1 MKRIR
6 RHVGFAVL
14 ALLLSTVLAGAF
26 RLEKTKAASGDDV
39 ILEGVYMGNISLAG
53 MTVDEAKAAVGA
65 FVEELKAK
73 NITFGAVNDHYVTI
87 MAGDLGLRWMNESDI
102 DAAAA
107 LGKKGNIVKRYKAI
121 QDLKYGN
128 KIYDLQLSLDR
139 DLIKAVLEE
148 QCAEYDVSPINNTIT
163 RVDGQFVIEQGQTGQ
178 RVNIDES
185 LNKTYDYITSGWDYQ
200 DASIDLAIDVT
211 EPKGSVEDLQKMT
224 DVLGTFTTNYSSSS
238 SSRCKNVENGCRLI
252 NGTLLYPGDEFST
265 YDTIKPFTEANGY
278 LPAGSYLNGRVVDSL
293 GGGICQVSTTLYN
306 AVLLSELEVTER
318 NNHSMIISYV
328 KPSMDAAI
336 AESSGKDFRFVN
348 NLDNPIYIEGRTEN
362 KQITFTIY
370 GVEQRSSGHV
380 VRYESETLSTTRPD
394 HEIITPTT
402 SQGVG
407 YISVESAHIG
417 YTAQLWK
424 IVEENGVEV
433 SREVIN
439 TSSYKVSPRS
449 ATVGVNT
456 DNPDY
461 AARINA
467 AVASGS
473 IDTCKAEAAAI
484 KAEMSAPAVQQPEQ
498 PEQPPAMTDEEIAA
512 AQQQA
517 ALQAYYEALLQQQQ
531 QQLLEQQQQQLL
543 EQQQQI
549 LQQQA
554 AQQQAQP

>member
-1 MKRIR
+1 MKKMR
-6 RHVGFAVL
+6 RCVGFVVL
-14 ALLLSTVLAGAF
+14 TLLLLAVSAVVLQPDDVV
-26 RLEKTKAASGDDV
+26 AAPGDDV
-39 ILEGVYMGNISLAG
+39 IMEGVYMGDISLAG
-53 MTVDEAKAAVGA
+53 MTIDEAKAAVGA
-65 FVEELKAK
+65 FVEELKTRH
-73 NITFGAVNDHYVTI
+73 ITFGAVNDHYVAV
-87 MAGDLGLRWMNESDI
+87 MAGDLGLSWVNEADI

-107 LGKKGNIVKRYKAI
+107 LGRKGNIVKRYKAI
-121 QDLKYGN
+121 QDLKHGN
-128 KIYDLQLSLDR
+128 KVYDLKLSLDR
-139 DLIKAVLEE
+139 DLIRAVLEE
-148 QCAEYDVSPINNTIT
+148 QCAEYDIMPVNNTIT
-163 RVDGQFVIEQGQTGQ
+163 RVDGQFVIEAGQTGQ
-178 RVNIDES
+178 RVNVEES
-185 LNKTYDYITSGWDYQ
+185 LNKTYDFITVGWDYQ

-211 EPKGSVEDLQKMT
+211 EPKGSVEELQKMT
-224 DVLGTFTTNYSSSS
+224 DVLGTFTTSYSTSSSA
-238 SSRCKNVENGCRLI
+238 RCKNVENGCRLI

-278 LPAGSYLNGRVVDSL
+278 YPAGSYQNGKVVDSL

-318 NNHSMIISYV
+318 NNHSMIIAYV

-336 AESSGKDFRFVN
+336 AESAGKDFRFVN
-348 NLDNPIYIEGRTEN
+348 SWDNPIYIEGRTEN

-370 GVEQRSSGHV
+370 GVEQRDAGHV
-380 VRYESETLSTTRPD
+380 VRYESETLSTTHPD

-407 YISVESAHIG
+407 YISVESAHVG

-439 TSSYKVSPRS
+439 KSSYKVSPRS

-456 DNPDY
+456 DNPNY

-484 KAEMSAPAVQQPEQ
+484 KAEMAAAAEQQA
-498 PEQPPAMTDEEIAA
+498 AMTDEERAA
-512 AQQQA
+512 AEQQA
-517 ALQAYYEALLQQQQ
+517 ALEAYYQALQQQQ
-531 QQLLEQQQQQLL
+531 QMLLEQQA
-543 EQQQQI
+543 
-549 LQQQA
+549 QA
-554 AQQQAQP
+554 EQQAQP

>member
-1 MKRIR
+1 MTALTLMLATVIACIFQSG
-6 RHVGFAVL
+6 HAV
-14 ALLLSTVLAGAF
+14 
-26 RLEKTKAASGDDV
+26 AASSDDV
-39 ILEGVYMGNISLAG
+39 ILEGVYMGEINLAG
-53 MTVDEAKAAVGA
+53 MTADEARAAVSA
-65 FVEELKAK
+65 FVEELKSK
-73 NITFGAVNDHYVTI
+73 NITFGAPNDHYVAVR
-87 MAGDLGLRWMNESDI
+87 AGDLGLRWENESDI

-121 QDLKYGN
+121 QDLKHGN
-128 KIYDLQLSLDR
+128 KVYELKLSLDR
-139 DLIKAVLEE
+139 ELIRAVLEE
-148 QCAEYDVSPINNTIT
+148 QCTEYDVMPVNNTIT
-163 RVDGQFVIEQGQTGQ
+163 RVDGQFVIEAGQTGQ
-178 RVNIDES
+178 RVNIEDS
-185 LNKTYDYITSGWDYQ
+185 LNKTYDYITAGWDYQ

-224 DVLGTFTTNYSSSS
+224 DVLGTFTTSYSTSSSA
-238 SSRCKNVENGCRLI
+238 RCKNVENGCRLI

-278 LPAGSYLNGRVVDSL
+278 YPAGSYQNGKVVDSL

-306 AVLLSELEVTER
+306 AVLLAELEVTER
-318 NNHSMIISYV
+318 NNHSMIITYV

-336 AESSGKDFRFVN
+336 AESAGKDFRFVN
-348 NLDNPIYIEGRTEN
+348 CWDNPIYIEGVTEG

-370 GVEQRSSGHV
+370 GVEQRDPGRV

-402 SQGVG
+402 SQGIG

-424 IVEENGVEV
+424 VVEENGVEV

-439 TSSYKVSPRS
+439 KSSYKVSPRS
-449 ATVGVNT
+449 ATVGVAT
-456 DNPDY
+456 DNPNY

-484 KAEMSAPAVQQPEQ
+484 KAEMAAAAEQQA
-498 PEQPPAMTDEEIAA
+498 AMTDEERAA
-512 AQQQA
+512 AEQQA
-517 ALQAYYEALLQQQQ
+517 ALEAYYQALQQQQ

-543 EQQQQI
+543 EQQQ
-549 LQQQA
+549 

>member
-1 MKRIR
+1 MKKMWKC
-6 RHVGFAVL
+6 VGLAVL
-14 ALLLSTVLAGAF
+14 TLLFLAVSAAMFQPGEAV
-26 RLEKTKAASGDDV
+26 AASDDDV
-39 ILEGVYMGNISLAG
+39 ILEGVYIGDISLAG
-53 MTVDEAKAAVGA
+53 MTADEAKAAVSS
-65 FVEELKAK
+65 FVEELKTK
-73 NITFGAVNDHYVTI
+73 HITFGAVNDHYVTV
-87 MAGDLGLRWMNESDI
+87 MAGDLGLRWVNEADI

-121 QDLKYGN
+121 QDLKHGN
-128 KIYDLQLSLDR
+128 KVYDLKLSLDR
-139 DLIKAVLEE
+139 DLIRAVLEE
-148 QCAEYDVSPINNTIT
+148 QCAEYDVAPVNNTIT
-163 RVDGQFVIEQGQTGQ
+163 RVDGEFIIEEGQTGQ
-178 RVNIDES
+178 RVNIEES
-185 LNKTYDYITSGWDYQ
+185 LNKAYDYITVGWDYQ

-211 EPKGSVEDLQKMT
+211 EPKGSVEELQKMT
-224 DVLGTFTTNYSSSS
+224 DVLGTFTTSYSTSSSA
-238 SSRCKNVENGCRLI
+238 RCKNVENGCRLI
-252 NGTLLYPGDEFST
+252 NGTILYPGDEFST

-278 LPAGSYLNGRVVDSL
+278 YPAGSYQNGKVVDSL

-318 NNHSMIISYV
+318 NNHSMIITYV

-336 AESSGKDFRFVN
+336 AESAGKDFRFVN
-348 NLDNPIYIEGRTEN
+348 SWDNPIYIEGRTEN

-370 GVEQRSSGHV
+370 GMEQRDPARV
-380 VRYESETLSTTRPD
+380 VRYESETLSTTHPD

-407 YISVESAHIG
+407 YISVESAHVG

-439 TSSYKVSPRS
+439 KSSYKVSPRS

-456 DNPDY
+456 DNPNY

-484 KAEMSAPAVQQPEQ
+484 KAEMAAAAEQQA
-498 PEQPPAMTDEEIAA
+498 AMTDEQRAA
-512 AQQQA
+512 AEQQA
-517 ALQAYYEALLQQQQ
+517 ALEAYYQALQQQ
-531 QQLLEQQQQQLL
+531 QQLLL
-543 EQQQQI
+543 EQQA
-549 LQQQA
+549 QA
-554 AQQQAQP
+554 EQQAQP

>member
-1 MKRIR
+1 MKKMR
-6 RHVGFAVL
+6 RCIVFAAMALMLSAVL
-14 ALLLSTVLAGAF
+14 AGTFWLGDAV
-26 RLEKTKAASGDDV
+26 AASRDDV
-39 ILEGVYMGNISLAG
+39 ILEGIYMGEINLAG
-53 MTVDEAKAAVGA
+53 MTADEAKAAVGA
-65 FVEELKAK
+65 FVEELKTK
-73 NITFGAVNDHYVTI
+73 NITFGAPNDHYVAV
-87 MAGDLGLRWMNESDI
+87 MAGDLGLRWENESDI

-121 QDLKYGN
+121 QDLKHGN
-128 KIYDLQLSLDR
+128 KVYELKLSLDR
-139 DLIKAVLEE
+139 ELIRAVLEE
-148 QCAEYDVSPINNTIT
+148 QCAEYDVMPINNTIT
-163 RVDGQFVIEQGQTGQ
+163 RVDGQFVIEAGQTGQ
-178 RVNIDES
+178 RVNVEDS
-185 LNKTYDYITSGWDYQ
+185 LNKTYDYITAGWDYQ

-224 DVLGTFTTNYSSSS
+224 DVLGTFTTSYSTSSSA
-238 SSRCKNVENGCRLI
+238 RCKNVENGCRLI

-278 LPAGSYLNGRVVDSL
+278 YPAGSYQNGKVVDSL

-306 AVLLSELEVTER
+306 AVLLAELEVTER
-318 NNHSMIISYV
+318 NNHSMIITYV

-336 AESSGKDFRFVN
+336 AESAGKDFRFVN
-348 NLDNPIYIEGRTEN
+348 SWDNPIYIEGVTAG

-370 GVEQRSSGHV
+370 GVEQRDPGHV

-402 SQGVG
+402 SQGIG

-424 IVEENGVEV
+424 VVEENGVEV

-439 TSSYKVSPRS
+439 KSSYKVSPRS
-449 ATVGVNT
+449 ATVGVAT

-484 KAEMSAPAVQQPEQ
+484 KAEMAAAAQ
-498 PEQPPAMTDEEIAA
+498 QPPAMTDEERAA
-512 AQQQA
+512 AEQQA
-517 ALQAYYEALLQQQQ
+517 ALEAYYQALQQQQ

-543 EQQQQI
+543 EQQ
-549 LQQQA
+549 